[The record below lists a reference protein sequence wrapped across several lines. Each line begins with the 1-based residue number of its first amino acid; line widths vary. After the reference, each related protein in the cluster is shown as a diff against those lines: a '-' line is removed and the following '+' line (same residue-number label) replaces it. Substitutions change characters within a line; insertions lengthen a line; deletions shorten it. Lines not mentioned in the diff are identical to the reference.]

1 MIVMV
6 RRVILILLI
15 LNIFIISG
23 CWDRTELED
32 LGFVNAVGIEQGSGG
47 KIRVIVQTI
56 NTSALSKT
64 SGGRGVEFEKGYRN
78 SVIEGDTFADA
89 INNLSTATATKRSF
103 SHNNLFIISEDLARQ
118 RGVQD
123 ILDFLERD
131 PQIRLDAWVIVGRGS
146 LVNLLDVPGRIS
158 SSVGGRLTD
167 ILKFRNESS
176 TYAPLKLEEF
186 IRLLESKSSQPYT
199 AVVEIQPNASVPTDK
214 GHGIL
219 DGNVPEPLN
228 NTIINGTALFK
239 QDKMVGWLN
248 DRESRGLLLLRGE
261 IKQGNITF
269 QAPGKEPKKVTTK
282 FIRAKSKL
290 EPEIKD
296 GQVYMTI
303 KVEVET
309 YLFDNQ
315 ARIRPDKPGELSKVE
330 AAQGKE
336 VKRQVEAALR
346 KAQEQYKVDVFGFG
360 EAVHRKYP
368 REWKQ
373 MEKNWPDLF
382 PAVKVNIQVKS
393 VIQHTSLTIG
403 GPELGQ
409 R

>member
-1 MIVMV
+1 ML
-6 RRVILILLI
+6 RRVLIILLI

-32 LGFVNAVGIEQGSGG
+32 LGVVTAVGIEQGNSG

-56 NTSALSKT
+56 NTSALSKIG
-64 SGGRGVEFEKGYRN
+64 GGRGVEFEKGYRN

-89 INNLSTATATKRSF
+89 INKLTTITATKRSF

-146 LVNLLDVPGRIS
+146 LVNLLDVPGRITG
-158 SSVGGRLTD
+158 SVGGRLTD
-167 ILKFRNESS
+167 ILKFHNESS

-186 IRLLESKSSQPYT
+186 IRLFESKCCQPYT

-228 NTIINGTALFK
+228 NTTINGTALFK
-239 QDKMVGWLN
+239 KDKMAGWLN
-248 DRESRGLLLLRGE
+248 DTESRGLLLLRGE
-261 IKQGNITF
+261 AKRGNITF
-269 QAPGKEPKKVTTK
+269 QVPGKEPKKVTTK
-282 FIRAKSKL
+282 LIQAKSKL
-290 EPEIKD
+290 EPVIKD
-296 GQVYMTI
+296 GQIYITA
-303 KVEVET
+303 KVAVES
-309 YLFDNQ
+309 YILDNQ
-315 ARIRPDKPGELSKVE
+315 AGINPGNPGELVKAE
-330 AAQGKE
+330 AAQGRE
-336 VKRQVEAALR
+336 VKRQIETALK
-346 KAQEQYKVDVFGFG
+346 KAQEQYQLDVFGFG

-368 REWKQ
+368 QEWKQ
-373 MEKNWPDLF
+373 MEKNWPELF
-382 PAVKVNIQVKS
+382 PAVKVKVQVKS
-393 VIQHTSLTIG
+393 LIQHTSLTIG
-403 GPELGQ
+403 APESAQ

>member
-1 MIVMV
+1 ML
-6 RRVILILLI
+6 RRGLIILLLV
-15 LNIFIISG
+15 LNVFAFCG

-32 LGFVNAVGIEQGSGG
+32 LGVVNAVGIEQGSGG
-47 KIRVIVQTI
+47 KIRVIVQTL
-56 NTSALSKT
+56 NTAALSKT
-64 SGGRGVEFEKGYRN
+64 GGGRGVEFEKGYRN

-89 INNLSTATATKRSF
+89 INKLTTATATKRSF

-146 LVNLLDVPGRIS
+146 LVNLFDVPGRIS
-158 SSVGGRLTD
+158 GSVGGRLTD

-186 IRLLESKSSQPYT
+186 IRLLESTCCQPYT

-248 DRESRGLLLLRGE
+248 DTESKGLLWIRGE
-261 IKQGNITF
+261 AKQGNITF

-282 FIRAKSKL
+282 LIRTKSKL

-296 GQVYMTI
+296 GQVYMTL
-303 KVEVET
+303 KLEVES

-315 ARIRPDKPGELSKVE
+315 ARISPDKPEELSRVE
-330 AAQGKE
+330 EAQSKE
-336 VKRQVEAALR
+336 VRRQVEAALK

-373 MEKNWPDLF
+373 MEKNWPELF
-382 PAVKVNIQVKS
+382 PNVPVKVQVKS
-393 VIQHTSLTIG
+393 LIQHTSLTVG